1 MKYALKLFRIRACRR
16 LDLAL
21 NLWGKRG
28 IYPKIRHKSGREGGS
43 VVDDS
48 NENRVGTNAAP
59 PEKTGK
65 TKTVR
70 FIGSFNHS
78 LDTKGR
84 LVIPQ
89 NFRDKLGE
97 TFCVAPSF
105 DFKSIAIY
113 PTEKWEERN
122 ETYEKLGKL
131 NPALNRY
138 LEQFYALSYDEQTC
152 DGQGRVLLPANIR
165 QKILRE
171 ERDMEITGANDHVRV
186 AALSASGDAWKNFN
200 DELPQLL
207 ELIAGLEAQKE

>member
-1 MKYALKLFRIRACRR
+1 M
-16 LDLAL
+16 D
-21 NLWGKRG
+21 
-28 IYPKIRHKSGREGGS
+28 GS
-43 VVDDS
+43 K
-48 NENRVGTNAAP
+48 NETSVNSTSAP
-59 PEKTGK
+59 ETSEKQTQK
-65 TKTVR
+65 R

-78 LDTKGR
+78 LDSKGR

-89 NFRDKLGE
+89 GFRDKLGE

-105 DFKSIAIY
+105 DFRSIAIY

-122 ETYEKLGKL
+122 ETYERLGKL

-165 QKILRE
+165 QRILRE

-207 ELIAGLEAQKE
+207 ELIAALEAQKE

>member
-1 MKYALKLFRIRACRR
+1 VVER
-16 LDLAL
+16 
-21 NLWGKRG
+21 GK
-28 IYPKIRHKSGREGGS
+28 S

-48 NENRVGTNAAP
+48 KHDRTSNNTETPANH
-59 PEKTGK
+59 EKTRA
-65 TKTVR
+65 VR

-89 NFRDKLGE
+89 NFREKLGE

-105 DFKSIAIY
+105 DFKSVAIY

-122 ETYEKLGKL
+122 ETYERLGKL

-138 LEQFYALSYDEQTC
+138 LEQFYALSFDEQTC
-152 DGQGRVLLPANIR
+152 DAQGRVLLPANIR
-165 QKILRE
+165 QKILHD

-186 AALSASGDAWKNFN
+186 AAVSASGDIWNEFKN
-200 DELPQLL
+200 ELPQLL
-207 ELIAGLEAQKE
+207 EMIAGLETPKE

>member
-1 MKYALKLFRIRACRR
+1 MDSSKNDQGNMNTETPSKAE
-16 LDLAL
+16 
-21 NLWGKRG
+21 
-28 IYPKIRHKSGREGGS
+28 KSKS
-43 VVDDS
+43 
-48 NENRVGTNAAP
+48 T
-59 PEKTGK
+59 
-65 TKTVR
+65 R

-89 NFRDKLGE
+89 IFRDKLGE

-105 DFKSIAIY
+105 DFKSVAIY

-186 AALSASGDAWKNFN
+186 AALSTSGDAWKSFN

-207 ELIAGLEAQKE
+207 DLIAGLEAQKE